1 MFLHFRDKY
10 GKQINK
16 CEVEFNNGDIKGILL
31 SISKNLHIQPEEF
44 LNDLLVKSS
53 TNGCECFKDDKEER
67 LRIYDQCVLI
77 AKKYKILKPEEVE
90 ALINIKQSKK
100 GFLNKIKSIFK

>member
-1 MFLHFRDKY
+1 MFLHFRSEY

-16 CEVEFNNGDIKGILL
+16 CEDEFNNGDLKSILL

-53 TNGCECFKDDKEER
+53 TNGWECFKDDKESR
-67 LRIYDQCVLI
+67 VRIYDQCILI
-77 AKKYKILKPEEVE
+77 AKKYKMPKPKEVE
-90 ALINIKQSKK
+90 TLINVIQPKK